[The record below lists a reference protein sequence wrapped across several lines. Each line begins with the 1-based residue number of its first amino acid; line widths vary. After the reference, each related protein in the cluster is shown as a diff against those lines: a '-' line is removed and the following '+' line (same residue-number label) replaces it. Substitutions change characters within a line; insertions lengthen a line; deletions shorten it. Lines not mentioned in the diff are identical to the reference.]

1 MVSRFVKCSCG
12 AVQARY
18 KMQSVNNELMCRK
31 CAKVEEAK
39 YKRMARNADD
49 YQVIVSL
56 LDGTRL
62 CYQRMEVSS

>member
-1 MVSRFVKCSCG
+1 MESKFISCSCG
-12 AVQARY
+12 RKQARY

-56 LDGTRL
+56 IDGTRL
-62 CYQRMEVSS
+62 FSQPIGG